1 MILICDARIHIY
13 NQKDDTKENKTKLP
27 LEGND
32 SNRQFELQIVAQQG
46 CNHNPC
52 SLHQQ
57 HWMNEIPTAHL
68 RICE

>member
-52 SLHQQ
+52 SLHQ
-57 HWMNEIPTAHL
+57 
-68 RICE
+68 